1 MNRVRAF
8 WARAAGLFRKET
20 SDGEFAAEL
29 DSHVEMHTEENLRAG
44 MTPREA
50 RREALMRL
58 GGMEQ
63 TKQSYRERRGLPGLE
78 TLVEDAR
85 FALRLLRNNPGF
97 AAVAVLTLALGIGAN
112 TAIFS
117 VVNTVLLHPLPYAN
131 PGNLVRLSNMYP
143 PQWQELGLSPGD
155 FQDFKAQA
163 TSFSE
168 MAAYVDVQ
176 QGFNLTGHGDPQR
189 VDTAYATSDFFT
201 MLGTRPAAG
210 QFFSADQDKPGNA
223 PVVVISYDEWKNSFG
238 GDPDAIGQTVDL
250 DGLGY
255 ALIGVLPEDFHSVAR
270 ADIWMPVGQYND
282 DLNGRVHHPFR
293 TIARLKPG
301 ATIAQAQAEMDALN
315 RQVGETFADTHKNWG
330 VSVKQMED
338 PAAEQLRTALVVLLG
353 AVTLVLVIACANI
366 VNLLLA
372 RNAARRKEIGLRIA
386 LGAGRWRLL
395 RQLLT
400 ESTLLALMGGAIGV
414 ALAGAG
420 LNALRMF
427 VPADLAMVKQAGLD
441 GRVLGFTTAVCVL
454 SGILC
459 GAIPAVATLRA
470 DLYGVMKETGKTTGA
485 TAGRGLRSF
494 LVVSEIALSL
504 APLIGAG
511 LLIRSL
517 DRLLE
522 VSPGFRTDHAL
533 TMKVTRP
540 AMPASVFNKLTQDQL
555 NDLARKQSLQFEQ
568 MADAIAAL
576 PGVERVGGV
585 NVLPLGS
592 AMVSASRFLIEGQPV
607 PAVGARPSAEV
618 RSASLGYFSAMGIP
632 LVRGRLF
639 ENGDWTQ
646 PNIVINQAMARK
658 FWGDRDPTG
667 NRINLCSLAPQPCW
681 FSIVGVVGD
690 VHEYG
695 LDKGDTFDVYG
706 AGGWTPYFVIRT
718 AADPSL
724 VALAA
729 TEQIHKIDPSLPVTQ
744 VMTLDDRLDG
754 TVAARRFSTVLLG
767 IFATLALLLAALGIY
782 GVMSYV
788 VSLRTSEIGI
798 RMALGAQPRDVWRL
812 IIGRAAA
819 LALTGVA
826 IGLAGTFA
834 FRRVISGMLFGVRAQ
849 DPLTLASVSALLML
863 VALAACWL
871 PTRRAMRVD
880 PMVALRHE

>member
-8 WARAAGLFRKET
+8 WARLAGLFRKEGH
-20 SDGEFAAEL
+20 DAELADEL
-29 DSHVEMHTEENLRAG
+29 DSHIEMHTEANLRAG
-44 MTPREA
+44 MTPDEA
-50 RREALMRL
+50 RREALMKL
-58 GGMEQ
+58 GGVEQ
-63 TKQSYRERRGLPGLE
+63 TKESYRERRGLPWLE
-78 TLVEDAR
+78 TLAQDAR
-85 FALRLLRNNPGF
+85 FALRMLRRNPGF
-97 AAVAVLTLALGIGAN
+97 AVVAVLTLALGIGAN

-117 VVNTVLLHPLPYAN
+117 VVNTVLLRPLPYAN
-131 PGNLVRLSNMYP
+131 PENLVRLWNVYP
-143 PQWQELGLSPGD
+143 PQWQQLGLSPGD
-155 FQDFKAQA
+155 FRDFKAHA
-163 TSFSE
+163 TSFSQ

-189 VDTAYATSDFFT
+189 VDTAYATSDFFP

-210 QFFSADQDKPGNA
+210 RFFSADEDKAGMA
-223 PVVVISYDEWKNSFG
+223 PVVVISHDEWKNNFG
-238 GDPDAIGQTVDL
+238 GDPNAIGQTIDL
-250 DGLGY
+250 DGQGY
-255 ALIGVLPEDFHSVAR
+255 ALVGVLPADFHSVAH
-270 ADIWMPVGQYND
+270 ADVWMPVGQYND
-282 DLNGRVHHPFR
+282 DLNGRVHHPLR
-293 TIARLKPG
+293 TIGRLKPG
-301 ATIAQAQAEMDALN
+301 ARIAQAQAEIDALN
-315 RQVGETFADTHKNWG
+315 QQAAQTFPDTHKNWS
-330 VSVKQMED
+330 VSVKPMED
-338 PAAEQLRTALVVLLG
+338 PAADQLRTALLVLLG

-386 LGAGRWRLL
+386 LGAGRGRLV

-400 ESTLLALMGGAIGV
+400 ESTLLALAGGAIGV
-414 ALAGAG
+414 ALAGIG
-420 LNALRMF
+420 LNALRAF
-427 VPADLAMVKQAGLD
+427 VPADLATVKQAGLD
-441 GRVLGFTTAVCVL
+441 GSVLAFTTAVCVAA
-454 SGILC
+454 GILC
-459 GAIPAVATLRA
+459 GAIPAVQTLRA

-485 TAGRGLRSF
+485 TAGHRLRSF

-517 DRLLE
+517 HRLLQ

-540 AMPASVFNKLTQDQL
+540 AVPASVFSKLTQDQFNEL
-555 NDLARKQSLQFEQ
+555 TRKQSLQFEQ
-568 MADAIAAL
+568 IADAIGAL

-592 AMVSASRFLIEGQPV
+592 TMVSASRFLIEGQPA
-607 PAVGARPSAEV
+607 PAAGARPSAEV
-618 RSASLGYFSAMGIP
+618 RTASLGYFSAMGIP
-632 LVRGRLF
+632 LVGGRLL

-658 FWGDRDPTG
+658 FWSDGDATG
-667 NRINLCSLAPQPCW
+667 KRINLCSLAPQPCW
-681 FSIVGVVGD
+681 STIVGVVGD

-695 LDKGDTFDVYG
+695 LERGDTFDVYG

-718 AADPSL
+718 AGDPWS
-724 VALAA
+724 AAMAA

-744 VMTLDDRLDG
+744 VMTLDGVLDG

-767 IFATLALLLAALGIY
+767 IFAGLALLLAALGIY
-782 GVMSYV
+782 GVMSYL
-788 VSLRTSEIGI
+788 VSLRTSEIGV

-826 IGLAGTFA
+826 MGLAGTFA
-834 FRRVISGMLFGVRAQ
+834 FGRVISGMLFGVRAQ
-849 DPLTLASVSALLML
+849 DPLTLICVSGLLMV
-863 VALAACWL
+863 VALAACWV